1 MTASTYLPSDN
12 YHAMLDTLENIAR
25 NFDPTAP
32 DDLRTRLIMAV
43 GEVSD
48 IWPDSCRAEQGQ
60 GKDDKNS

>member
-12 YHAMLDTLENIAR
+12 YHSMLDTLENIAR

-43 GEVSD
+43 GEGGD
-48 IWPDSCRAEQGQ
+48 IWPDSCLSHQNDNQKEAA
-60 GKDDKNS
+60 

>member
-25 NFDPTAP
+25 NFDPAAP

-43 GEVSD
+43 GEVGD
-48 IWPDSCRAEQGQ
+48 IWPASCLTGQ
-60 GKDDKNS
+60 DEEAVNVAA